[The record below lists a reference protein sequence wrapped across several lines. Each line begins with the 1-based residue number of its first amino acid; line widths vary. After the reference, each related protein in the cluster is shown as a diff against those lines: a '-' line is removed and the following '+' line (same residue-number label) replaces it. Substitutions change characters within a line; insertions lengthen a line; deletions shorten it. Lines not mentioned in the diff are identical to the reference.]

1 MNDFIL
7 ENDLNIEGVSW
18 IRSQND
24 DYVNWLWN
32 MNEADVCG
40 PRYPCDEPTTTT
52 RRPDVTTTRRVST
65 TTRQP
70 GGSSTRRMTPEPT
83 PPVQAAGA
91 LQVSTL
97 LLMMLATALS
107 MYNMRL

>member
-1 MNDFIL
+1 MNDFIRD
-7 ENDLNIEGVSW
+7 NDLNIEGVSW

-32 MNEADVCG
+32 IDEADVCG

-52 RRPDVTTTRRVST
+52 RRPDVT

-107 MYNMRL
+107 MYNIGL